1 MSTESALAIYS
12 QIGQRIAKL
21 RKSRDPRL
29 RQEDLASAAH
39 LSRASMVNIERG
51 RHRIQIHVLY
61 DIARAL
67 GVEPTDLLP
76 PGTSSE
82 FAAQIPTNF
91 AKQLSPK
98 ELALVGSLLGGRKGD
113 SHESR

>member
-1 MSTESALAIYS
+1 MSTESALGIYS

-29 RQEDLASAAH
+29 KQEDLASAAH

-51 RHRIQIHVLY
+51 RHRVQIHVLY

-67 GVEPTDLLP
+67 GVEPRDLLP
-76 PGTSSE
+76 PSTNPE
-82 FAAQIPTNF
+82 FTAQIPNDF
-91 AKQLSPK
+91 AKQLRPK
-98 ELALVGSLLGGRKGD
+98 ELAMVGSLLGGRKGD